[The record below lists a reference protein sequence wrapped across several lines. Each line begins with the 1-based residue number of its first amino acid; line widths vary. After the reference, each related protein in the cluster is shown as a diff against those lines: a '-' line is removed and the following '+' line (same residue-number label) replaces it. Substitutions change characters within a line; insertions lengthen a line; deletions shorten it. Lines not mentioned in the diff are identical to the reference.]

1 MSFLAPLVGMVA
13 AAIAIPILVGLY
25 LLKLRR
31 RTVKVSTIA
40 FWESAV
46 RDVQANVPLRWI
58 KPSWLL
64 FLQLVGLACLLIA
77 LARPAVPTEAGARG
91 RTIIVIDHS
100 AAMSA
105 RDGSGPMVRD
115 ADSGALRAATR
126 LDEAKR
132 RAMEVVEQLAA
143 GGSSRPMAT
152 VIALAQEARIVQG
165 FTSDPGRLREAIASI
180 GPTDQPARLDEAV
193 RLAAATASSQ
203 EAAVADGANLGTT
216 MLLFTDGGLE
226 GSEAALPGSIGVRVL
241 RCGPTLAA
249 PAMGGIDNL
258 GIVAMSARRDAEKP
272 GTVRVFVRVQSVRDA
287 ATAVTLACT
296 VDGESA
302 GLLPIRVPGAT
313 RGPDGAVLPGEV
325 GGTFLLERSA
335 GGLVVVNLPREDVL
349 ESDNT
354 AAVVLNAA
362 NRPRVLVVGANDTG
376 DALFKARG
384 QLGVDR
390 FLLGALGDLEPAEL
404 RVIDASAYAQMLA
417 SAADAGDASGGQRA
431 AWDLIVFDRVSPT
444 RWPNVATISIGAA
457 MELDGLSVQPIERE
471 AWADAATRI
480 VSWRRTHPIL
490 RYAVLDSVL
499 VSPPMRMT
507 IADDVGAGTM
517 DVPRAMITAL
527 AFGKGGPLMA
537 LVEEP
542 GPRRLRRLVLGF
554 DLLRTNWGPEVSFP
568 VFVSSAVDALTGRGE
583 AASGVSFTTREPVA
597 VAVASGVQTVRVS
610 GPQTMEL
617 DVVGNGDEGGM
628 ASMGIPRLAG
638 VYRVRAEGESGQT
651 ERSIAVNLLDARVSS
666 LGTRDV
672 VEIAGRATGGAASAT
687 QERAVREVWSWFVL
701 AAGILLSIE
710 WFVYAWRMRS

>member
-1 MSFLAPLVGMVA
+1 MSFLAPLLGIVA
-13 AAIAIPILVGLY
+13 AAIAIPILIGLY

-31 RTVKVSTIA
+31 RTVKVSTTA

-58 KPSWLL
+58 RPSWLL
-64 FLQLVGLACLLIA
+64 VLQLVGLVCLLLA
-77 LARPAVPTEAGARG
+77 LARPAVPTEAGPRG

-105 RDGSGPMVRD
+105 RDGSGSMVPD
-115 ADSGALRAATR
+115 TASDTLRPATR

-132 RAMEVVEQLAA
+132 RALEVVEQLAA

-152 VIALAQEARIVQG
+152 VIALAQEARIIQS
-165 FTSDPGRLREAIASI
+165 FTSDPRRLREAIESI

-203 EAAVADGANLGTT
+203 EAAAADGTSAGTS

-226 GSEAALPGSIGVRVL
+226 GSEAALPGSITVRVL
-241 RCGPTLAA
+241 RCGPNLAT
-249 PAMGGIDNL
+249 PATGAVDNL

-272 GTVRVFVRVQSVRDA
+272 GTVRVFVRVQSVRDVE
-287 ATAVTLACT
+287 TDVTLT
-296 VDGESA
+296 WTLDGEPS
-302 GLLPIRVPGAT
+302 GLLPMRVPAAS
-313 RGPDGAVLPGEV
+313 RGPDGAIMPGEL

-349 ESDNT
+349 HSDNT
-354 AAVVLNAA
+354 AAVMLNPA
-362 NRPRVLVVGANDTG
+362 NKPRVLVVGANDTG

-384 QLGVDR
+384 PSGVDR
-390 FLLGALGDLEPAEL
+390 FLLGALNDLEPAEL
-404 RVIDASAYAQMLA
+404 RVIDAGAYAQMFA
-417 SAADAGDASGGQRA
+417 IATDAGDAAGGQRT

-444 RWPNVATISIGAA
+444 RWPNVPTISIGAA
-457 MELDGLSVQPIERE
+457 MTLDGLSVTPIERE
-471 AWADAATRI
+471 SWADAATRI
-480 VSWRRTHPIL
+480 ISWRRTHPIL
-490 RYAVLDSVL
+490 RYASLDSML

-507 IADDVGAGTM
+507 IADDVATGSMAA
-517 DVPRAMITAL
+517 PRASVIAL
-527 AFGKGGPLMA
+527 AFGKSGPLIA
-537 LVEEP
+537 LLEEP
-542 GPRRLRRLVLGF
+542 GPRRVRRLVIGF

-597 VAVASGVQTVRVS
+597 LALPSSAQTVRIS
-610 GPQTMEL
+610 GPQSMEL
-617 DVVGNGDEGGM
+617 EVMHNGDEGGI

-638 VYRVRAEGESGQT
+638 VYRVRAESQAGQIV
-651 ERSIAVNLLDARVSS
+651 RSIAVNLLDPRVSA

-672 VEIAGRATGGAASAT
+672 VEIAGRATGKAEGAA
-687 QERAVREVWSWFVL
+687 QQQAVREVWSWFVL